1 MILTKQNFT
10 ASTVVSIRLS
20 SGDEIVASFVEMDA
34 LTVTVKNPLIIKTVK
49 GPNGQDIVG
58 IEPFMLGIER
68 NTSVPIS
75 RNSVAV
81 IIKTHDMLTND
92 YLNMMAAGEK
102 LTQ

>member
-1 MILTKQNFT
+1 
-10 ASTVVSIRLS
+10 
-20 SGDEIVASFVEMDA
+20 
-34 LTVTVKNPLIIKTVK
+34 
-49 GPNGQDIVG
+49 
-58 IEPFMLGIER
+58 LGIER